1 MFYNFLPL
9 LVYIDCGFCASDVFQ
24 VGIWREAPSLEDP
37 LLQSLLPDLLDLQL
51 ESKAISTLSKYNN
64 GWSRWRRWPSSK
76 MGVSVIP
83 AKPLHIALFITDL
96 CQTAIQKGTGI
107 SSIEGLLYS
116 IRWAHKLAGVERCP
130 TDHPLV
136 KSSLEGARGKLG
148 RPINPKEPLSIDLLL
163 VITEHY
169 SSSDSLIHIRFLFVL
184 LVGFAGFFP
193 DRRAISHETQR
204 HYFI

>member
-1 MFYNFLPL
+1 MRNSNFCPMFYNFLPL

-83 AKPLHIALFITDL
+83 AKPAPLHIALFITDL

-107 SSIEGLLYS
+107 SSMEGLLYS
-116 IRWAHKLAGVERCP
+116 IR
-130 TDHPLV
+130 
-136 KSSLEGARGKLG
+136 
-148 RPINPKEPLSIDLLL
+148 
-163 VITEHY
+163 
-169 SSSDSLIHIRFLFVL
+169 
-184 LVGFAGFFP
+184 
-193 DRRAISHETQR
+193 
-204 HYFI
+204 